1 MFDHS
6 PSVVL
11 GEAPESDE
19 DDLYLNED
27 PETPPSPSPEYAHN
41 ANDDESDRKSVD
53 PYRDSILH
61 RKLREKNQVFRE
73 ELVMMASQP
82 YLNATKE
89 IDTLTQ
95 QLVKSQKMVLNV
107 SCGLR
112 KIARDL
118 MQVENTLDAL
128 NVNRKHI
135 PKFNDTN
142 DIQSPESISSESSV
156 KERLTVA
163 SNSSHGTSTTIM

>member
-19 DDLYLNED
+19 DELYLNEE
-27 PETPPSPSPEYAHN
+27 PETPPSPSPEYPHTNEA
-41 ANDDESDRKSVD
+41 DSDRKSID
-53 PYRDSILH
+53 PNRDSLLH
-61 RKLREKNQVFRE
+61 RKLREKNEFFRE
-73 ELVMMASQP
+73 ELVKMACQP
-82 YLNATKE
+82 YINATKE
-89 IDTLTQ
+89 IDCLTQ
-95 QLVKSQKMVLNV
+95 QLVKSQKMVVNV

-112 KIARDL
+112 RIARDL

-135 PKFNDTN
+135 PKFSDN
-142 DIQSPESISSESSV
+142 IQSPESIASGSPTKDHQS
-156 KERLTVA
+156 VA
-163 SNSSHGTSTTIM
+163 SNSGLGTSTTIM